1 MAKKK
6 KNNIISEKEFIFN
19 FLSLTII
26 ILIGLYFGGRSLY
39 YYSKQNMSIKA
50 DSNTLNGLIVS
61 RNKLTKSGD
70 GLHRDADGYYFKG
83 EVLNN
88 YVLFGNRYF
97 RVIRINNDNT
107 VKLVSE
113 DLVASF
119 MWGEDAN
126 YEFSNLKYWLNN
138 TGDNYSG
145 VYYNTIPSPDKF
157 LTKTSY
163 REDILNNGEVNKS
176 KNIYNENVTTLGIS
190 DYILAGGKKGFL
202 NNNKLFYLLGLTK
215 DKENLYV
222 DLDGSVKSCDSLD
235 GYGVRAVI
243 TLKKNLEIS
252 SGDGSRER
260 PFVINQKNDVNYI
273 DSYVKL
279 GNDIYKVYQESND
292 GILKMYK
299 YGYASINGMEIVLNY
314 SKSTSHFNLLDR
326 NNIAYYLNTT
336 YLNSLSYANIIVD
349 NYFYTGEVS
358 SDKSYKF
365 SNIYN
370 SNVVCKVGLL
380 NIFDYVSNNN
390 FNDYFHMNTTS
401 TVSSMQ
407 YSTSSNG
414 LLEEVDVSEV
424 KHIVPVISINKNI
437 IKNGKGLESDPFTVE

>member
-1 MAKKK
+1 M
-6 KNNIISEKEFIFN
+6 
-19 FLSLTII
+19 
-26 ILIGLYFGGRSLY
+26 
-39 YYSKQNMSIKA
+39 
-50 DSNTLNGLIVS
+50 
-61 RNKLTKSGD
+61 
-70 GLHRDADGYYFKG
+70 
-83 EVLNN
+83 
-88 YVLFGNRYF
+88 
-97 RVIRINNDNT
+97 
-107 VKLVSE
+107 
-113 DLVASF
+113 
-119 MWGEDAN
+119 
-126 YEFSNLKYWLNN
+126 
-138 TGDNYSG
+138 
-145 VYYNTIPSPDKF
+145 
-157 LTKTSY
+157 
-163 REDILNNGEVNKS
+163 
-176 KNIYNENVTTLGIS
+176 
-190 DYILAGGKKGFL
+190 
-202 NNNKLFYLLGLTK
+202 
-215 DKENLYV
+215 
-222 DLDGSVKSCDSLD
+222 
-235 GYGVRAVI
+235 
-243 TLKKNLEIS
+243 EIS